1 MNATVSVPILLW
13 RGELRAQGLLLRRR
27 LFTLAQ
33 SLVFVA
39 IYISIVVRVRDA
51 LMNPGPPRTLNVAVL
66 TLSLLTLMA
75 ANVTLLGERT
85 GTLPW
90 QLQRWAAALPLGVG
104 RVARMIV
111 AFSILRS
118 GLVTLTILAAAALGA
133 LLAAHSLA
141 SAAVILISLVLL
153 PLLPV
158 ALGLQWARRRG
169 TSVSIAFSIVPLG
182 LLLTS
187 SSVPLPA
194 LSGWIETL
202 MSWVALPG
210 MLLAGRASVE
220 QAAIFLAAW
229 TGLALVLMRPAAL
242 SLKDNLVARGFGS
255 SIWRLSRFPATPSP
269 NQLALDI
276 AVHRVRLTDLLE
288 ILLLGAVSCS
298 VVALQTFRGNSSME
312 RGIALAAAFSATAAT
327 ATLAGYIHMSG
338 AVKIDPSTEAW
349 IRTLPLPARAL
360 SVARH
365 AVCTAGALLAIL
377 PVMVF
382 VIVEA
387 GGPGNPGAYVQAA
400 WAGMSAWA
408 LTGWFALFM
417 AAPGLLKKRLG
428 GYAVLAGYGIRTVLG
443 AAVLVVWHQPGLV
456 VLLFAA
462 DLGIGFL
469 GQWRGAVAASP
480 EWGR

>member
-39 IYISIVVRVRDA
+39 IYISVVVRARDA
-51 LMNPGPPRTLNVAVL
+51 LTQPGPVRTLNVAVL
-66 TLSLLTLMA
+66 TLSLVTLMA

-90 QLQRWAAALPLGVG
+90 QLQRWAAALPLGIAQ
-104 RVARMIV
+104 VARLIV
-111 AFSILRS
+111 GFSLLRS
-118 GLVTLTILAAAALGA
+118 GLVTLTILAAAAVGA
-133 LLAAHSLA
+133 LMAARSLA
-141 SAAVILISLVLL
+141 SVVVIVVSLVLL

-182 LLLTS
+182 LLLTA

-194 LSGWIETL
+194 TSGWIDTVVG
-202 MSWVALPG
+202 WAALPG
-210 MLLAGRASVE
+210 MMLAGRTGVA

-255 SIWRLSRFPATPSP
+255 SIWRLSRLPATPAP

-276 AVHRVRLTDLLE
+276 AVHRVSLTDLLE

-298 VVALQTFRGNSSME
+298 VVALQTFPGSSSIE
-312 RGIALAAAFSATAAT
+312 RGVALAAAFSAAAAT
-327 ATLAGYIHMSG
+327 ATIAGYIHMSG
-338 AVKIDPSTEAW
+338 AVKTDPPTEAW

-377 PVMVF
+377 PVMVL
-382 VIVEA
+382 VIVES
-387 GGPGNPGAYVQAA
+387 GGPGNPGAYVLAA
-400 WAGMSAWA
+400 WTGMSFWA
-408 LTGWFALFM
+408 LTGWFASVM
-417 AAPGLLKKRLG
+417 ATPGLLKKRLG
-428 GYAVLAGYGIRTVLG
+428 GYAVLAGYSIRTLLG
-443 AAVLVVWHQPGLV
+443 AAVLVLSHQPILV
-456 VLLFAA
+456 LILFAA
-462 DLGIGFL
+462 DFGVGLA
-469 GQWRGAVAASP
+469 GQWRGPTVASP